1 LAEELQS
8 LRLMSE
14 DHKIY
19 GGGGEGAI
27 IVSQSSEPVDFAAS
41 LTDRVANLV
50 PFSEIDTPIR
60 SVNSYTQTIGIYPD
74 SLKEEIRDRLVFNG
88 AQRLTSLG
96 YMLKAAM
103 AGPHDGIEPV
113 RRMCKWIIDE
123 SNDPARVPLPSV
135 A

>member
-1 LAEELQS
+1 
-8 LRLMSE
+8 
-14 DHKIY
+14 
-19 GGGGEGAI
+19 
-27 IVSQSSEPVDFAAS
+27 
-41 LTDRVANLV
+41 
-50 PFSEIDTPIR
+50 
-60 SVNSYTQTIGIYPD
+60 
-74 SLKEEIRDRLVFNG
+74 LKEEIRDQLVFNG

-123 SNDPARVPLPSV
+123 SSDPARVPLLSR